1 MSRAPR
7 AGSLENITWEVVSKQ
22 EELQRATISPK
33 HLLGYEVHPALHL
46 SKSTNIQGKLVGVWG
61 LPGRRRRRQGD
72 GAAQREGHRERE
84 AQRGEE
90 KGDRGSVGNPRR
102 LHGGSE
108 ISPGGQQPLTQ
119 RQCKEHKVSPPRRGE
134 RRGSAYNSVWPENG
148 GGGGDTKGGWDQLV
162 KNCALAASQP

>member
-33 HLLGYEVHPALHL
+33 HLLGNKVHPVLHL

-90 KGDRGSVGNPRR
+90 KGDRTGAVWAILEGFTEEERFLQVGSS
-102 LHGGSE
+102 H
-108 ISPGGQQPLTQ
+108 
-119 RQCKEHKVSPPRRGE
+119 
-134 RRGSAYNSVWPENG
+134 
-148 GGGGDTKGGWDQLV
+148 
-162 KNCALAASQP
+162 